1 MMFLIELIKSLSA
14 RRPCTAL
21 PATWRTPAAR
31 SPSAARTSDP
41 DDFHR
46 RGFVRDPLA
55 VRISTAA
62 DAWAANEGVHPDER
76 RGAVR
81 RRLRRALLSVRQVVR
96 LGEPLRADRHTPT
109 PRRSPA
115 AGLRSPHTPLDRAPR
130 RHSRRRWR
138 PSSRPRRP
146 GIAPRTVRLRLACRP
161 VACVAAA
168 RTPFSI
174 TLHTPCRQSQRR
186 HRLSTRENAAKL
198 RLPHALDF
206 PPPQITLV
214 TTEMP
219 VGASS

>member
-1 MMFLIELIKSLSA
+1 M
-14 RRPCTAL
+14 
-21 PATWRTPAAR
+21 PAAWRTPAAR

-62 DAWAANEGVHPDER
+62 DAWAANEGVRPDER

-130 RHSRRRWR
+130 RHSRRRR
-138 PSSRPRRP
+138 RPRVAVTARNRPTHGTLAISMSPCRLCSSCENTLLDHASHALPAIATPPSSIDERKCGQIAPPARPRLS
-146 GIAPRTVRLRLACRP
+146 PR
-161 VACVAAA
+161 
-168 RTPFSI
+168 
-174 TLHTPCRQSQRR
+174 RR
-186 HRLSTRENAAKL
+186 SRW
-198 RLPHALDF
+198 
-206 PPPQITLV
+206 
-214 TTEMP
+214 
-219 VGASS
+219 